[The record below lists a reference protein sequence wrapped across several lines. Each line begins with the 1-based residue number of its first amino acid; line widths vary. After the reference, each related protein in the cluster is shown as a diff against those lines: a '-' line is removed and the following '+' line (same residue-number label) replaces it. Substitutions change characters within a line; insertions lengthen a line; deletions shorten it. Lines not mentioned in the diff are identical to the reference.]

1 MSSACHSGF
10 QTEIASPQLFVKGS
24 LSAIALL
31 LGLLLAGCNT
41 SGLYPVT
48 GVVVDDSGQP
58 IAGIADSNYVMF
70 AQVPDGLSSSMGDIR
85 SDGSFTLFTNRPGD
99 GVPPGDYHVYLP
111 RKHLDP
117 EHAAPQVIAGKF
129 ESIEHSG
136 WTKTVEKKANHF
148 ELQVTTVRKAPASQR
163 GVAPNR

>member
-1 MSSACHSGF
+1 MSSTCAAGIHG
-10 QTEIASPQLFVKGS
+10 EIARPPQLVKGP
-24 LSAIALL
+24 LFAIAAGLALL
-31 LGLLLAGCNT
+31 VATGCNT
-41 SGLYPVT
+41 TGLYPVT

-58 IAGIADSNYVMF
+58 IPGIADSNYVMF

-99 GVPPGDYHVYLP
+99 GVPPGEYLVYLP
-111 RKHLDP
+111 RKYLDP

-136 WTKTVEKKANHF
+136 WTKTVEKKSNHF
-148 ELQVTTVRKAPASQR
+148 ELKVMKVGKATAKR
-163 GVAPNR
+163 